1 MATVNIVRLPGDYQL
16 LAKKGGIVIDAYN
29 DTSPRTATAGAVTI
43 YGDLNVVGDTSFIAS
58 TNTNIVDNIMFL
70 NSGETNSYVT
80 LGVSGLAVSRG
91 SISSTLNAATLLFND
106 NQYWSV
112 NNITTATRGV
122 WEFSV
127 ANETAAIRT
136 DAIRVSSTRNELNLF
151 GVENPTAKLTVKGT
165 VNYEDQMDHDDD
177 IPNKK
182 YVDDRFYVGQEFA
195 QKLQVGSSFIEIN
208 DSDVSPP
215 GAKYWAADDR
225 IIAALGTSTNVVF
238 RLQGVEA
245 AVQGLT
251 ITDTNISVNSG
262 RLSQNIRISAA
273 NASTGTVEIASPLS
287 LSYLPT
293 PDRKNNFTNIYST
306 ATIAGGGTGVF
317 FINGNTQDELVSRRR
332 SIIYGIIF

>member
-16 LAKKGGIVIDAYN
+16 LAKNGGIVIDAYN
-29 DTSPRTATAGAVTI
+29 DTSPRSATAGAVTI

-70 NSGETNSYVT
+70 NSGETNAYVT
-80 LGVSGLAVSRG
+80 LGVSGLAISRG
-91 SISSTLNAATLLFND
+91 NIVTTFNAATLLFND
-106 NQYWSV
+106 NEYWSV
-112 NNITTATRGV
+112 DNITTATRGV

-151 GVENPTAKLTVKGT
+151 GTENPTAKLTVKGT
-165 VNYEDQMDHDDD
+165 TDYELQMNDDDD

-195 QKLQVGSSFIEIN
+195 QKLQVGNSFIEIN

-215 GAKYWAADDR
+215 GAKYWTTDDR

-251 ITDTNISVNSG
+251 ITDTNIGVNGG

-293 PDRKNNFTNIYST
+293 PNGKNNFTNIYST

-332 SIIYGIIF
+332 AIIYGIIF